1 MNGQESL
8 GPEIGHV
15 LLTLAVALVLG
26 FLIGAVA
33 LRSLQREGLH
43 WSWGALG
50 TPVSYLL
57 WFVDWRVGLVCSA
70 ATLTTMRRGAREHGE
85 VIYHGGEE
93 ARRFRDAP
101 GPVRFAWGQMK
112 ARRHRGERL
121 KGSRLALGTRP
132 DGGRCRVPFGI
143 THGVHG
149 LILGATGYG
158 KTVTQAAIAQAY
170 IRSGQAVIALDPKG
184 DPALR
189 ESLRQAAAESGATF
203 REWSPTGPTIYN
215 PLARGG
221 PTEIADKALAAHQ
234 WSEPHYEVATQRLLG
249 HALTTMQEAGI
260 WPPSLTTLVRHMELE
275 RLEDLASDLGGRT
288 CERVCGYLDGLSTR
302 AKADLGGGR
311 DRLAVLAESEL
322 GPRLDPA
329 LGDGEPLDL
338 RASLSAGDVLYFN
351 LHSDRYPAASQLL
364 AAALVIDL
372 VGLTAELQGQGC
384 GGLLLIEE
392 FGALAAPQICRL
404 FARAR
409 SAGLSL
415 LLGAQS
421 FADLRGAEQR
431 SDTLTE
437 QVIANVE
444 FTVAHRIGD
453 PDSAELL
460 ARMAGTAPAWSMSE
474 RVSGTARVES
484 EERGT
489 RTRTR
494 ELRVDPDEFQGLGVG
509 EAVVIN
515 PSAARRAQ
523 VVRIWGPETAAE
535 PSRARESER
544 DACDRAAPSSAGF
557 EGKMFSHISGAA
569 RVESPAPWRP
579 AQENQADRSGNG
591 SSLPASEA
599 APGGAPTPTEG
610 LTTRRDSSS
619 WLTRTLRAP
628 SRPSPPALSPPLTGP
643 RPPRSARPS
652 TSPRAASHRRQI
664 G

>member
-1 MNGQESL
+1 MNAQESL

-26 FLIGAVA
+26 FGAGVVA
-33 LRSLQREGLH
+33 IRSLQREGLH
-43 WSWGALG
+43 WSWGVLG
-50 TPVSYLL
+50 TPLSYLL
-57 WFVDWRVGLVCSA
+57 WFADWRLGLVCSA

-85 VIYHGGEE
+85 VLYHGGEE

-101 GPVRFAWGQMK
+101 GPVRFAWGQVK
-112 ARRHRGERL
+112 ARRYRGERL
-121 KGSRLALGTRP
+121 KGGRLALGTRP

-149 LILGATGYG
+149 LVLGATGYG

-170 IRSGQAVIALDPKG
+170 VAAGQAVIAIDPKG

-189 ESLRQAAAESGATF
+189 ESLRRAAEESGATF

-221 PTEIADKALAAHQ
+221 PTEIADKALSAHR
-234 WSEPHYEVATQRLLG
+234 WSEPHYEVATQRPLG

-260 WPPSLTTLVRHMELE
+260 WPPSLTALVRHMELE
-275 RLEDLASDLGGRT
+275 RLEALASDLGRASS
-288 CERVCGYLDGLSTR
+288 ERVCSYLDGLSTR
-302 AKADLGGGR
+302 AKADLSGGR

-329 LGDGEPLDL
+329 LGEGELLDL
-338 RASLSAGDVLYFN
+338 RASLLDGDVVYFD
-351 LHSDRYPAASQLL
+351 LDADRYPAASQLL

-372 VGLTAELQGQGC
+372 VGLTAELQGQGL

-392 FGALAAPQICRL
+392 FGALAAPQVCRL

-409 SAGLSL
+409 SSGLSL

-421 FADLRGAEQR
+421 LADLRAAEQR

-484 EERGT
+484 EEQGT

-494 ELRVDPDEFQGLGVG
+494 ELRIEPDQFQGLGVG

-515 PSAARRAQ
+515 PSARRRAD
-523 VVRIWGPETAAE
+523 VVQIWPPRQPRGAGGRE
-535 PSRARESER
+535 PNLAITRAR
-544 DACDRAAPSSAGF
+544 
-557 EGKMFSHISGAA
+557 
-569 RVESPAPWRP
+569 
-579 AQENQADRSGNG
+579 
-591 SSLPASEA
+591 
-599 APGGAPTPTEG
+599 
-610 LTTRRDSSS
+610 
-619 WLTRTLRAP
+619 
-628 SRPSPPALSPPLTGP
+628 
-643 RPPRSARPS
+643 
-652 TSPRAASHRRQI
+652 
-664 G
+664 